1 MAAVKSTR
9 VPRALAETYDAVTT
23 VTDAFC
29 RDHLNDEY
37 AGLARRAAAAL
48 GRKRPSPLVRGKP
61 RTWACGILYALG
73 QANFLA
79 DRSTEPHMALG
90 ELCDLIGVGKGS

>member
-1 MAAVKSTR
+1 MATVKSTR

-37 AGLARRAAAAL
+37 AGLGDRIVDENGKVRRFINVYVNEDNIKDRNDLATEIASGDTISIL
-48 GRKRPSPLVRGKP
+48 PSIAGG
-61 RTWACGILYALG
+61 T
-73 QANFLA
+73 
-79 DRSTEPHMALG
+79 
-90 ELCDLIGVGKGS
+90 